1 MLLEIL
7 LCAALTVLLLGAC
20 WAAAA
25 VCLLPVT
32 GKELC
37 VVLSAFGSGSSLEQQ
52 CRAYLL
58 LKRFGILRRP
68 LYMTDM
74 GLSEQGRLLAERLTG
89 LDESIRLCEAGEL
102 LNLIQNGV

>member
-58 LKRFGILRRP
+58 LKRFGLLRRP
-68 LYMTDM
+68 LYLVDT
-74 GLSEQGRLLAERLTG
+74 GLSHEGHALAERLSG
-89 LDESIRLCEAGEL
+89 LDESILLCEPQEL
-102 LNLIQNGV
+102 LQLIHNGD